1 MGQSDMARAID
12 IVRKVAPGAIKN
24 YNLAFDQ
31 GDPLPK
37 QCGVGTPLRLA
48 HFLAQV
54 LHETGNLTIEWESG
68 SYSAERLLEIF
79 GVGHHSAAITPA
91 EASQLARR
99 PEAIFER
106 VYGLGNPSKARELGN
121 INPGDGFKYRGGGI
135 LQTTGRANYRR
146 MGQKCGVDFEAQPEL
161 VISAEHA
168 LKPALAE
175 WSENNLNAAADRDD
189 IVTVTR
195 RINGGLI
202 GINERAGLLAKLKPL
217 IQSVEFADASPIVVK
232 TLPSTEPVKV
242 EPISKLRLIAD
253 GL

>member
-1 MGQSDMARAID
+1 MS
-12 IVRKVAPGAIKN
+12 IV
-24 YNLAFDQ
+24 
-31 GDPLPK
+31 
-37 QCGVGTPLRLA
+37 
-48 HFLAQV
+48 
-54 LHETGNLTIEWESG
+54 
-68 SYSAERLLEIF
+68 
-79 GVGHHSAAITPA
+79 
-91 EASQLARR
+91 
-99 PEAIFER
+99 
-106 VYGLGNPSKARELGN
+106 
-121 INPGDGFKYRGGGI
+121 
-135 LQTTGRANYRR
+135 
-146 MGQKCGVDFEAQPEL
+146 FEAQPEL

-242 EPISKLRLIAD
+242 DTGPVPSILKFPPKPAAVQSDLAHHIIAAMERKD
-253 GL
+253 TDR